1 MSRGIFST
9 KLPVTIPIVALA
21 AIIAQPVEAGGDRE
35 VHMRF
40 AGDLIRNI
48 EQVNVDAFGQPVAK
62 SPFGLV
68 RARAVGNLGKADLT
82 AVAKVESLPQPVQDE
97 RCPAGF
103 IKVADITDN
112 NLVFTFPDLSLLFGD
127 GNGVVC
133 LNFANGMEFAAID
146 GTWLGGTGRFRGAT
160 GEFSVHVDEA
170 FEVSSATQVTA
181 EVGTITGTL
190 NFDE

>member
-1 MSRGIFST
+1 MS
-9 KLPVTIPIVALA
+9 KLIKLSFTLFILA
-21 AIIAQPVEAGGDRE
+21 AMNAQPVSAEGGRD
-35 VHMRF
+35 VNMRF

-48 EQVNVDAFGQPVAK
+48 EQVNVDALGQPVAK

-82 AVAKVESLPQPVQDE
+82 AVAKVDSLPQPVQDE

-103 IKVADITDN
+103 MKVADITDN
-112 NLVFTFPDLSLLFGD
+112 NLVLTFMNLSLLFGD

-133 LNFANGMEFAAID
+133 LNFANGIEYAAIE
-146 GTWLGGTGRFRGAT
+146 GTWLGGTGRFRGAA
-160 GEFSVHVDEA
+160 GEFSVRVDEA
-170 FEVSSATQVTA
+170 FEVSSETQVTA
-181 EVGTITGTL
+181 ETGTITGTL